1 MAWSMVGNVKD
12 YLNPYRVTEF
22 LRNKGNHIAV
32 LLQRKQTTALY
43 LVTCG
48 GDNRVKEYP
57 ETGKSTPWQRLLWN
71 LTVNSAITASSH
83 SFLNEYPVIP
93 ATKSSSSSCLGA

>member
-1 MAWSMVGNVKD
+1 MAWSMMGNVKD

-43 LVTCG
+43 SVTCG
-48 GDNRVKEYP
+48 GDNKVKQDP
-57 ETGKSTPWQRLLWN
+57 ETGKGTPMATTALESVN
-71 LTVNSAITASSH
+71 LAITASSH